1 MLHYLKED
9 VLNGY
14 LCCECER
21 KKNKA
26 TTNKTTS
33 KTKGDDDDEKESD
46 PYPAK
51 TSIKFHKYPRIL
63 VIQLKRYCMIPD
75 RRSVTGVSS
84 HIKNKKVTYTRYFT
98 VNEGAQNK
106 LVHYVLIGVIIF
118 QGRSLNIGH
127 YIAYVLNSDNK
138 WYKMDDV
145 QPNEIPVTAYEACNQ
160 DSPYIFFIEGVM
172 LTF

>member
-14 LCCECER
+14 ICSECER
-21 KKNKA
+21 KKNNA

-33 KTKGDDDDEKESD
+33 TTKNKTSKNITNVNLNKTSTDDDDD

-84 HIKNKKVTYTRYFT
+84 HIINKKVTYTRYFT

-106 LVHYVLIGVIIF
+106 LVHYELIGVIIF

-127 YIAYVLNSDNK
+127 YIA
-138 WYKMDDV
+138 
-145 QPNEIPVTAYEACNQ
+145 
-160 DSPYIFFIEGVM
+160 
-172 LTF
+172 